1 MRYCLRALGICRS
14 NQCSIE
20 NEADAKSQVLSSSY
34 NDTRVLLLVTA
45 HDKPDHEKGSIM
57 APAIGQWLCYLS
69 NVIVNI
75 ER

>member
-1 MRYCLRALGICRS
+1 MLY
-14 NQCSIE
+14 IE

-69 NVIVNI
+69 NMIVNI
-75 ER
+75 EC

>member
-1 MRYCLRALGICRS
+1 MQR
-14 NQCSIE
+14 E
-20 NEADAKSQVLSSSY
+20 VEPSSSCY
-34 NDTRVLLLVTA
+34 AILVLLLVTA

-75 ER
+75 EC